1 MNRMQDVAAQ
11 TMAIDSVTVS
21 VVKALRERDIE
32 PILLK
37 GPSFASWLYGDGIP
51 RPYND
56 TDLLIEPGVADSA
69 DAVLTGLGYEPLPN
83 PPGPRPAATTWL
95 KRGAAGSV
103 DLHTG
108 IWLFYETA
116 DAWRR
121 LQAHIQPLLL
131 DDLRVTVLDDV
142 AKTVHVVTHALQHE
156 FKEAG
161 PNCDLELALR
171 LVPEDTWRA
180 ASAFA
185 AEVGAYDAFAW
196 TLSTW
201 PSAQAMAQR
210 VGLERPAS
218 PSARIRL
225 LAAGVSGTGAGT
237 FHQLGELS
245 RWRDRVSF
253 VMGKVF
259 PPSSFVESLGPLTGS
274 RSSRPAVNYARYWRR
289 ILRKAPRALRVWYTD
304 FRRDRGG

>member
-1 MNRMQDVAAQ
+1 MNRVHEVAAQ
-11 TMAIDSVTVS
+11 TMAIDAVTVG
-21 VVKALRERDIE
+21 VVKALRDWDIE

-56 TDLLIEPGVADSA
+56 TDLLIDHGVVDGAH
-69 DAVLTGLGYEPLPN
+69 AVLTGLGYEPLPN

-121 LQAHIQPLLL
+121 LQAHTQPLLL

-142 AKTVHVVTHALQHE
+142 AKTVHVVTHALQHGL
-156 FKEAG
+156 KDAG
-161 PNCDLELALR
+161 PIADLERALR
-171 LVPEDTWRA
+171 LVPDHTWREA
-180 ASAFA
+180 AALA

-196 TLSTW
+196 TLATW
-201 PSAQAMAQR
+201 PGAKSLRQR
-210 VGLERPAS
+210 IGVERPAS
-218 PSARIRL
+218 PPAHIRL
-225 LAAGVSGTGAGT
+225 LATGVLDSGAEA
-237 FHQLGELS
+237 FHHLVGLP
-245 RWRDRVSF
+245 RWRDRLAF
-253 VMGKVF
+253 LRAKVF
-259 PPSSFVESLGPLTGS
+259 PAFDFVESLRLPTGDRAS
-274 RSSRPAVNYARYWRR
+274 RSAGYARYWLYL
-289 ILRKAPRALRVWYTD
+289 LRKAPRALRVWYVNG
-304 FRRDRGG
+304 RRDRGS

>member
-1 MNRMQDVAAQ
+1 MKRMQDVAAQ
-11 TMAIDSVTVS
+11 TMAIDAVTVS

-56 TDLLIEPGVADSA
+56 TDLLIDSGVADSA
-69 DAVLTGLGYEPLPN
+69 DAILTGLGYEALPN

-121 LQAHIQPLLL
+121 LQAHTQPFLL

-142 AKTVHVVTHALQHE
+142 AKTVHVVTHALQGQ

-161 PNCDLELALR
+161 RNADLERAIQ
-171 LVPEDTWRA
+171 LVPEDTWRSA
-180 ASAFA
+180 AALA
-185 AEVGAYDAFAW
+185 AELGANDAFA
-196 TLSTW
+196 
-201 PSAQAMAQR
+201 
-210 VGLERPAS
+210 VGLSGLAPGRALARRIGVV
-218 PSARIRL
+218 PSRSIPLRVRL
-225 LAAGVSGTGAGT
+225 LAEGEAESGASALDDLYRLAG
-237 FHQLGELS
+237 
-245 RWRDRVSF
+245 WRTRAVY
-253 VMGKVF
+253 VARKLF
-259 PPSSFVESLGPLTGS
+259 PSADYVALTGHH
-274 RSSRPAVNYARYWRR
+274 SSRPIVNYARYWRR
-289 ILRKAPRALRVWYTD
+289 ILLKAPHALHVWHAD
-304 FRRDRGG
+304 RLHGRDN